1 MKKLFS
7 LLLAATMTFSLTL
20 PALADHYTYS
30 EPEKSTMMPRSTP
43 ETHGMSSQYIL
54 DLLDAFDY
62 ADAEVHNILMAIDGE
77 VVFEGHY
84 APYTALDP
92 HIMFSEVVDKECGL
106 RPVTAQAG
114 QVFNDNRFDLAR
126 FDHLIDFVD
135 SFTVEVHTADIVI
148 GGFAHHLVAVA
159 DRKVI
164 YDFPLVIQR
173 IQFFILISGQPIIEP
188 DFHNRSFPLWCADH
202 ARHTIAHKFLNS

>member
-92 HIMFSEVVDKECGL
+92 HIMFSGTKIFTNAAVGVAVTEGYLHLDDYVYDVLKDYVTQDVSELQSKVQLKHLLTMTSGVDRFMSGSEL
-106 RPVTAQAG
+106 RPLTTSWIEHI
-114 QVFNDNRFDLAR
+114 L
-126 FDHLIDFVD
+126 
-135 SFTVEVHTADIVI
+135 TEPI
-148 GGFAHHLVAVA
+148 GH
-159 DRKVI
+159 
-164 YDFPLVIQR
+164 
-173 IQFFILISGQPIIEP
+173 EP
-188 DFHNRSFPLWCADH
+188 GTH
-202 ARHTIAHKFLNS
+202 

>member
-92 HIMFSEVVDKECGL
+92 HHVLRHQDLHQCRCRRCRHRRVSASGRLCVRCVEGL
-106 RPVTAQAG
+106 RDAG
-114 QVFNDNRFDLAR
+114 RIRAAIQSAAE
-126 FDHLIDFVD
+126 
-135 SFTVEVHTADIVI
+135 TP
-148 GGFAHHLVAVA
+148 AHHDQRRGSLYERQRTAPA
-159 DRKVI
+159 NHQLDRAHS
-164 YDFPLVIQR
+164 D
-173 IQFFILISGQPIIEP
+173 GA
-188 DFHNRSFPLWCADH
+188 HCA
-202 ARHTIAHKFLNS
+202 